1 MVSILDPMDPV
12 AEPSASD
19 LTDLVISLSSRGP
32 TRRSKPS
39 LVPEPEITKGKQ
51 KLPKFNDATA

>member
-1 MVSILDPMDPV
+1 MDPV

-32 TRRSKPS
+32 TRRSKLS

-51 KLPKFNDATA
+51 KLPRFKDTTA